1 MPRLRSSCGE
11 SDAYVVVV
19 VVVVVVVINGDRLRG
34 AGLSE
39 ASAGESKQSHQ
50 TTSRGVSHRLDISAA
65 QRFTVACPSVPPHP
79 SRTCIGCFNLQSQNC
94 RDKDPSAPAPAAHWP
109 AGWPETYPHHPPA
122 RIPHKSACRNRTP
135 WRVQKGGPG
144 GASVDLILLE
154 PPLNTTPQSTNKHKL
169 GTANANTKRQTSN
182 RSLQNI

>member
-11 SDAYVVVV
+11 SDVYVVVV

-65 QRFTVACPSVPPHP
+65 QRFTVACPSRPPHP
-79 SRTCIGCFNLQSQNC
+79 PEHALAVSTFNPKTAGIRTPQRPRRLLTGPLA
-94 RDKDPSAPAPAAHWP
+94 DPKPTPTTRQQGSLTNP
-109 AGWPETYPHHPPA
+109 
-122 RIPHKSACRNRTP
+122 CRNRTP